1 MTEITFAKIRKS
13 DKSVIANLIDAL
25 RSIKNYAVFAK
36 RKTKFPTEA
45 ADIDSIEKVAE
56 EAIEESGYSHL

>member
-13 DKSVIANLIDAL
+13 DKTVIENLIGAL
-25 RSIKNYAVFAK
+25 RSIRNFAVFAK
-36 RKTKFPTEA
+36 RKTKMPTEA
-45 ADIDSIEKVAE
+45 ADFDSIEKVAQ